1 MEIKIDNSAQDYLKS
16 LKYMENRVNEIIKN
30 QNDELVW
37 LLSHPAIYTSGSTD
51 HKSDLLNNNKIPV
64 IKTNRGGKYTYH
76 GPGQRVVYLMI
87 NLNNRKKDIK
97 FFVNQLEKLIIEI
110 LSNFHIVAEAIP
122 DHHGV
127 FVKKDN
133 GQLYKIASIGLKV
146 KKWVTYHG
154 FSINVNN
161 NLEDYK
167 KIIPCGL
174 DNNKITSIKNEGN
187 KYKNINVN
195 LKKII
200 GKYLSKI

>member
-97 FFVNQLEKLIIEI
+97 FF
-110 LSNFHIVAEAIP
+110 
-122 DHHGV
+122 
-127 FVKKDN
+127 
-133 GQLYKIASIGLKV
+133 
-146 KKWVTYHG
+146 
-154 FSINVNN
+154 
-161 NLEDYK
+161 
-167 KIIPCGL
+167 
-174 DNNKITSIKNEGN
+174 
-187 KYKNINVN
+187 
-195 LKKII
+195 LKKISKDEIKFFLGYSGWSKKQLYNEIKSNSWIIKKEYDSNIICSNPENMWRNILNSI
-200 GKYLSKI
+200 GGEFFLWSNTPRDPKLN

>member
-76 GPGQRVVYLMI
+76 GPGQRVVYLLI

-97 FFVNQLEKLIIEI
+97 FFVNQIEKLIIEI
-110 LSNFHIVAEAIP
+110 LYNFHIVAEAIP

-154 FSINVNN
+154 FSININN
-161 NLEDYK
+161 KLDKYNA
-167 KIIPCGL
+167 IIPCGI
-174 DNNKITSIKNEGN
+174 DNRGVT
-187 KYKNINVN
+187 N
-195 LKKII
+195 LKTIVDQNYDELENKLIENFLI
-200 GKYLSKI
+200 NLKS

>member
-51 HKSDLLNNNKIPV
+51 HRSDLLNNNKIPV

-97 FFVNQLEKLIIEI
+97 FFVNQIEKLIIEI

-154 FSINVNN
+154 IAVNINTD
-161 NLEDYK
+161 LQKYK
-167 KIIPCGL
+167 GIIPCGISDFPVNSL
-174 DNNKITSIKNEGN
+174 YELGIETSIKNFN
-187 KYKNINVN
+187 SIFKFF
-195 LKKII
+195 
-200 GKYLSKI
+200 